1 MNRHAAIIIFVVV
14 LWGMLTSQ
22 SYGAC
27 DYYLYQPLIFEV
39 GKIEGCINKK
49 DLDSLLNR
57 KVQSGSSDSDAYEF
71 LSKGDKGDERIRVEN
86 CNQYIEAKTRG
97 FTAYTTFDMT
107 MESFFIKTCTV
118 LAGLKKS
125 SPPKKDYMNIKSYPE
140 LDKFPAFLLPVAIQS
155 EANEL
160 MSEGRTFRDYV
171 KSGDIKI
178 KINKPEKW
186 FSVIY
191 GDMDKD
197 FALIAKS
204 DFNHDGYADMLI
216 FTASH
221 SLSGS
226 WRAYGY
232 ILISAREKGQ
242 KMYDVSTDFDPFK

>member
-1 MNRHAAIIIFVVV
+1 MNKCVTIIIFIVV
-14 LWGMLTSQ
+14 LFGLLTSQ
-22 SYGAC
+22 SYGEC
-27 DYYLYQPLIFEV
+27 DYYLYQPLIFEN
-39 GKIEGCINKK
+39 GAIKGCINKK
-49 DLDSLLNR
+49 ALDGLLNR
-57 KVQSGSSDSDAYEF
+57 KVQMGSSESDAYEF
-71 LSKGDKGDERIRVEN
+71 LSKGDERIRVES
-86 CNQYIEAKTRG
+86 CNQYIEAKAGG
-97 FTAYTTFDMT
+97 FTAYTTSDMT

-125 SPPKKDYMNIKSYPE
+125 SPPKKDYMNIQSYPE
-140 LDKFPAFLLPVAIQS
+140 LEKFPAFLLPVAIQS
-155 EANEL
+155 EADEL

-171 KSGDIKI
+171 KSGDIKV
-178 KINKPEKW
+178 KINKSEKW

-191 GDMDKD
+191 GDMGKD

-204 DFNHDGYADMLI
+204 DFTNDGYADMLI

-226 WRAYGY
+226 WRAYRD

>member
-1 MNRHAAIIIFVVV
+1 MNKHAAITIFVVV
-14 LWGMLTSQ
+14 LWGLLTSQ

-27 DYYLYQPLIFEV
+27 DYYLYQPLIFED

-49 DLDSLLNR
+49 ELDSLLNR
-57 KVQSGSSDSDAYEF
+57 KVQIGSSDSDAYEF

-86 CNQYIEAKTRG
+86 CSQYVEAKAKG
-97 FTAYTTFDMT
+97 FTAFSTFDMS
-107 MESFFIKTCTV
+107 MESFFIRTWTV
-118 LAGLKKS
+118 LVGLKKS

-160 MSEGRTFRDYV
+160 MSEGRSFRDYI

-178 KINKPEKW
+178 NKSEKS
-186 FSVIY
+186 FSIIY
-191 GDMDKD
+191 RDMDKD
-197 FALIAKS
+197 FELVAKS

-232 ILISAREKGQ
+232 ILISAREEGQ
-242 KMYDVSTDFDPFK
+242 KMYDVATDFDPFK